1 MIMISLCLL
10 MLAFFCHPF
19 RRYDQLLARINP
31 EDMASGGNS
40 ESLKALH
47 ELGDPS
53 ELFEKAMMIGEGI
66 RDNMLPSDVI
76 YWFVYL

>member
-1 MIMISLCLL
+1 MRLLCLL
-10 MLAFFCHPF
+10 MLTLCHPL
-19 RRYDQLLARINP
+19 RLYEQLLARINP

-76 YWFVYL
+76 YWFVYLC

>member
-1 MIMISLCLL
+1 MMSLCLL
-10 MLAFFCHPF
+10 ILTLCHPL
-19 RRYDQLLARINP
+19 RLYEQLLARINP

-76 YWFVYL
+76 YWFVYLW

>member
-1 MIMISLCLL
+1 MRLLCLL
-10 MLAFFCHPF
+10 MLTLCHPL
-19 RRYDQLLARINP
+19 RLYEQLLARINP